1 MKSIILSALVFIT
14 LIMPSQAQGP
24 VVRLYVFT
32 SPDCS
37 YCKAVQE
44 ESLRELAGRV
54 GCIIES
60 RRFNVDDVS
69 GYTKLV
75 ELEEKFGRKD
85 NLMPVVFVGDDVLGG
100 EDAVKERLP
109 SIIRKYKD
117 AGGVGWPGEA
127 QAKQQTSYAGAQA
140 KAQPKPKVS
149 PALPSVQKK
158 SKNPPTVEATPAPA
172 KAKPA
177 QTKKVS
183 APAKPALMPVY
194 AAFFYQFG
202 CKECERSYLLVKHLK
217 SHHPNL
223 TIREYDLAK
232 SKNKILFEAMAQKFG
247 IPQERRLLPSTLFI
261 GGSVLQEGGIS
272 TDTAER
278 IVVRLSKTGSPMPWD
293 VKPEET
299 AVAERSIVERFRRMG
314 PLTVAAAGLLDGINP
329 CAFTTLVFL
338 ISYLTYIGKR
348 GRTILLVGGAF
359 TAGVFLAYFGMG
371 LGAFGFLGALSGLH
385 GVARWVNIV
394 VAAGA
399 FLLSIVSFRDYLK
412 AKRGELAEMTLQLPG
427 VLKKR
432 IHSTVRGSM
441 GGHMAA
447 AFGAGVVVSMLE
459 VACTGQVYL
468 PTIIFVTSLPGMR
481 KSGVL
486 YLLLYNLM
494 FILPLA
500 AVFIAACKGTSS
512 QALSGLSK
520 KHVPLVKLLTSLLF
534 LGLAVGLW
542 VAMLG

>member
-1 MKSIILSALVFIT
+1 MLILMLLS
-14 LIMPSQAQGP
+14 LIVPSQAQGP

-37 YCKAVQE
+37 HCKAVQE
-44 ESLRELAGRV
+44 ESLRNLAGRV

-85 NLMPVVFVGDDVLGG
+85 NLMPMVFVGGDVLGG

-158 SKNPPTVEATPAPA
+158 SKNPQAVEATPPA
-172 KAKPA
+172 EAKPA

-183 APAKPALMPVY
+183 SPAKPALMPVY

-202 CKECERSYLLVKHLK
+202 CKECERSYLLVRYLK
-217 SHHPNL
+217 SRHPNL
-223 TIREYDLAK
+223 TIREYDLTK
-232 SKNKILFEAMAQKFG
+232 SKNKILFEAMAQRFG

-261 GGSVLQEGGIS
+261 GGSVLQAGGIT
-272 TDTAER
+272 TDSAER
-278 IVVRLSKTGSPMPWD
+278 IVERLSKTGSPVPWD
-293 VKPEET
+293 VKPEEN
-299 AVAERSIVERFRRMG
+299 AVAERSIIERFRRMG
-314 PLTVAAAGLLDGINP
+314 PLTVASAGLLDGINP

-338 ISYLTYIGKR
+338 ISYLTYIGKK
-348 GRTILLVGGAF
+348 GWAILLVGGAF

-385 GVARWVNIV
+385 GVARWVNVV

-399 FLLSIVSFRDYLK
+399 FLLSIVSFGDYLK
-412 AKRGELAEMTLQLPG
+412 AKRGELTEMTLQLPG
-427 VLKKR
+427 ILKKQ
-432 IHSTVRGSM
+432 IHSAVRRNM

-500 AVFIAACKGTSS
+500 AVFIAACRGTSS
-512 QALSGLSK
+512 QALSGLSN

-534 LGLAVGLW
+534 LGLTVGLW